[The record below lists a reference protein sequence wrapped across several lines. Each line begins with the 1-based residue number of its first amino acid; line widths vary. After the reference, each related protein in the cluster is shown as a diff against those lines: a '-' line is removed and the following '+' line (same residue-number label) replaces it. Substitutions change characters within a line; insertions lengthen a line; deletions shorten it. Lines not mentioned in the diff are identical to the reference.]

1 MNIGFWSKFKF
12 CISKKSV
19 EIKSTKLSYDEN
31 PILLNNK
38 DEVISFKCELQENLQ
53 NAMKEFVEEHPNWD
67 QYRILQAA
75 IAGFLMQK
83 GFQNR
88 NLTRL
93 YVGNM
98 FSMNFKD

>member
-1 MNIGFWSKFKF
+1 MQELNSGLKQRPVD
-12 CISKKSV
+12 KKDD
-19 EIKSTKLSYDEN
+19 I
-31 PILLNNK
+31 
-38 DEVISFKCELQENLQ
+38 ISFKCELHEKLQ
-53 NAMKEFVEEHPNWD
+53 QAMNEFVEGHPNWD

-88 NLTRL
+88 DLTRL
-93 YVGNM
+93 YIGNM

>member
-1 MNIGFWSKFKF
+1 MQELNH
-12 CISKKSV
+12 V
-19 EIKSTKLSYDEN
+19 DES
-31 PILLNNK
+31 IVLNQK

-53 NAMKEFVEEHPNWD
+53 EAMKKFVEEHPNWD

-83 GFQNR
+83 GFQTR
-88 NLTRL
+88 DLTRL
-93 YVGNM
+93 YIGNM

>member
-1 MNIGFWSKFKF
+1 MQ
-12 CISKKSV
+12 
-19 EIKSTKLSYDEN
+19 KLNYDFH
-31 PILLNNK
+31 PKDLNKK

-53 NAMKEFVEEHPNWD
+53 IAMKEFVEKHPNLD

-88 NLTRL
+88 DLTRL

>member
-1 MNIGFWSKFKF
+1 MKELNYH
-12 CISKKSV
+12 V
-19 EIKSTKLSYDEN
+19 N
-31 PILLNNK
+31 PKVINEK

-53 NAMKEFVEEHPNWD
+53 NAMQEFVEEHPNWD

-88 NLTRL
+88 DLTRL

-98 FSMNFKD
+98 FSINFKG